1 LEKGDDRYNI
11 MEGENLTVTITTPQ
25 KEWTFE
31 QVTSC
36 SAPGIM
42 GGFQIL
48 QDHAPLISELEI
60 GEIKIETRD
69 GTEIFATSGGF
80 LEVLKNK
87 VSILLETCEIAS
99 DIDLERA
106 EKAAE
111 RARKRIHDRLG
122 DLDILRAEMS
132 LKRALNRIKVGRK
145 LAVTSQ

>member
-1 LEKGDDRYNI
+1 

-25 KEWTFE
+25 NEWTFD

-36 SAPGIM
+36 SAPGIN

-48 QDHAPLISELEI
+48 EDHAPLLSELDI
-60 GEIKIETRD
+60 GEIKIKTA
-69 GTEIFATSGGF
+69 GGAEIFATSGGF

-87 VSILLETCEIAS
+87 VSILLETCEKAP

-106 EKAAE
+106 ENSAE

-122 DLDILRAEMS
+122 DLDIFRAEMS
-132 LKRALNRIKVGRK
+132 LKRALNRMKVGRK